1 MKARKPLLILSAVLA
16 VLMVIVII
24 VTYFA
29 VGIFNPINIVQKTQN
44 EIYLKDG
51 FTPGEDTVSEVY
63 VDETEGLTYGTG
75 SMLSDDTLSE
85 KTEEIDKP
93 EETASE
99 TTSETTS
106 ETQEPVE
113 EEIPAY
119 ILEDITRSNRYTLNG
134 ELSNGMVEVSVLN
147 EGNQVRLSKKLKA
160 FMEGGDFTIGFL
172 GGSITQGANATTES
186 GRYVNLATDWFAK
199 TFPRSS
205 FTLKNAGIGATG
217 SYIGVHRED
226 THLLNAKPDI
236 VFIEY
241 AVNDDIGNSVHEAAY
256 ESVIRKAW
264 NSANRPAVILLT
276 NVAQVVGTSE
286 YTSNK
291 ESNLQIGRFYDLP
304 VLSPGDAILQTCNNE
319 KMVRWLEL
327 ITESDGVHP
336 TNAGHDV
343 LAKVIEAYV
352 SDVLRKTVADKISG
366 SESNFKDTMLG
377 DRYKDAM
384 LLSPGN
390 TKPTGNN
397 GFTASKDTL
406 QQFEGYWKATK
417 ANSSIK
423 FKVTAQNIGVMFLKV
438 SGASEKYKTG
448 KFDVLIDGKK
458 VKSFDT
464 ADDLEYPKGEEVLA
478 GLKSA
483 GHTVEI
489 VVTSGEL
496 YLQGILL
503 S

>member
-1 MKARKPLLILSAVLA
+1 MKSRKTLLILTAALA

-24 VTYFA
+24 VTFFA
-29 VGIFNPINIVQKTQN
+29 VGIFSPINIVQKTQN

-51 FTPGEDTVSEVY
+51 FTPGENTVSEVY
-63 VDETEGLTYGTG
+63 IDETEGLTYGTG
-75 SMLSDDTLSE
+75 SMQSDDTLG
-85 KTEEIDKP
+85 KTEDADK
-93 EETASE
+93 TDDTDSE
-99 TTSETTS
+99 NQNSDEL
-106 ETQEPVE
+106 
-113 EEIPAY
+113 PAY
-119 ILEDITRSNRYTLNG
+119 VLEDITRTNRYTLNG
-134 ELSNGMVEVSVLN
+134 ELSNAMVEVSVLN
-147 EGNQVRLSKKLKA
+147 EGNRVRLSKKLKA
-160 FMEGGDFTIGFL
+160 FMDGGDFTIGFL
-172 GGSITQGANATTES
+172 GGSITQGANATSEA
-186 GRYVNLATDWFAK
+186 GRYANLTTDWFAK

-241 AVNDDIGNSVHEAAY
+241 AVNDDIGNGVHEAAY
-256 ESVIRKAW
+256 ESAIRKAW
-264 NSANRPAVILLT
+264 NSANKPAIILLT
-276 NVAQVVGTSE
+276 NVARVDGTNE

-291 ESNLQIGRFYDLP
+291 ESNLKTGRFYDLP

-319 KMVRWLEL
+319 RMVRWSEL

-352 SDVLRKTVADKISG
+352 GDVLRKTVAGKIKG

-390 TKPTGNN
+390 TKPTASK

-406 QQFEGYWKATK
+406 QHFDGYWKATK
-417 ANSSIK
+417 ANSSVK
-423 FKVTAQNIGVMFLKV
+423 FKVTAQNIGVLFLKV
-438 SGASEKYKTG
+438 SGASTTYKTG
-448 KFDVLIDGKK
+448 TFDVLIDGKK

-464 ADDLEYPKGEEVLA
+464 TDDLEYPKGEEVLA